1 MLHTGAAVPQVG
13 ELVGWPVVADVH
25 VFWQDLFMT
34 LFTRVS
40 LYRAVMRPCAS
51 AVLALCCVPVVVG
64 VARAQSAPPDK
75 PVYKCPGNLYTDA
88 LSAREAQDKGCKT
101 LDGAPVTV
109 IQSNVPRGSGSAG
122 GGASSRPAGAGERVG
137 ADDQKARDADARLI
151 LEAELKKEEEALAS
165 LQKEYNSG
173 QPERRGDERN
183 FQKYQDRIN
192 ELKAAITR
200 KESDIAS
207 LRRELSKLGG
217 GK

>member
-1 MLHTGAAVPQVG
+1 
-13 ELVGWPVVADVH
+13 
-25 VFWQDLFMT
+25 MT

-40 LYRAVMRPCAS
+40 LYRAVARPCVL
-51 AVLALCCVPVVVG
+51 AVLAWCWAPGLLG
-64 VARAQSAPPDK
+64 VAHAQAQDK

-109 IQSNVPRGSGSAG
+109 IQSNVPRSSGGTST
-122 GGASSRPAGAGERVG
+122 GASGRPAGGGERVG

-151 LEAELKKEEEALAS
+151 LDAELKKEEEALS
-165 LQKEYNSG
+165 KLQQEYNNG

-200 KESDIAS
+200 KESDVAS

>member
-1 MLHTGAAVPQVG
+1 MPVGASSGCHVVVDVSFFRQDRRMKQTRRDPIAVY
-13 ELVGWPVVADVH
+13 L
-25 VFWQDLFMT
+25 
-34 LFTRVS
+34 
-40 LYRAVMRPCAS
+40 RAVAALTVAWP
-51 AVLALCCVPVVVG
+51 AVWMVTAPLAH
-64 VARAQSAPPDK
+64 AADDK

-88 LSAREAQDKGCKT
+88 LTPREAQDKGCRT

-109 IQSNVPRGSGSAG
+109 IQSNVPRPAG
-122 GGASSRPAGAGERVG
+122 GTGAAAGRPAGAGDRVG

-151 LEAELKKEEEALAS
+151 LEAELRKEEEALAN
-165 LQKEYNSG
+165 LQKEYNGG

-183 FQKYQDRIN
+183 YQKYLDRLN

-207 LRRELSKLGG
+207 LRRELGKFGG